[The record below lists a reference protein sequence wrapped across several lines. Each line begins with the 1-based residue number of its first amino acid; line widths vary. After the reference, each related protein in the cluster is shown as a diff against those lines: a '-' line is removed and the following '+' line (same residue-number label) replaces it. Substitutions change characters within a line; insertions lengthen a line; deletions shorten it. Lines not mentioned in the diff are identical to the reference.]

1 MVKKLIKYSKGYRLL
16 SVITPILV
24 VMESFIE
31 IYIPYV
37 MADLIDQGIYGGNM
51 SAVAKYGLFL
61 IGAALVSLSFG
72 VAAGITA
79 PFASAG
85 FASNLRRAM
94 FDKVQEY
101 DFQSIDKFSTP
112 SIVTRLTTD
121 VTNVQQ
127 AYQMI
132 IRISARA
139 PSMLI
144 LALIAAYRVNHEL
157 SRVFL
162 VAIPMLAVGVAVLM
176 ISVHPIFKKVFKKYD
191 EMNGV
196 VQESVRGIRVVK
208 SFNRQDF
215 EIDKFKTSS
224 GTIFDLFSKAEKR
237 MAWMAPIVQF
247 TSYTIMIL
255 LCWIGGRMIV
265 ASGNDAAFGLTTG
278 ELMSMVTYTTQILM
292 SLMMLSMIFLQLT
305 MARESGARIVAIL
318 DETSGIN
325 DPEDPIMEVKD
336 GSIDFDGVSFS
347 YSHKDE
353 DALLTEGEHSIGRLA
368 LDSVDL
374 HIKSG
379 QTVGILGGT
388 GSSKSTLVQLIPRL
402 YDVSSGSVKVGGVDV
417 RDYNITVLR
426 DKVAMVLQKNVLFSG
441 TIRENLLWGNENA
454 TDEEIRHALKVSCS
468 DEFVNKLPDGIETVL
483 DQGGTNISGG
493 QRQRLCIARALLK
506 KPRVIIMDDSTSAVD
521 VKTDRMIREA
531 FSKEMPDV
539 TRLII
544 AQRISS
550 VMDSDMIVVMDG
562 GKIVSTGTH
571 EELLE
576 KSDIYREIYDIQ
588 NETSGVDLDVEGG
601 ED

>member
-51 SAVAKYGLFL
+51 NAVAKYGLFL
-61 IGAALVSLSFG
+61 IGAALVSLAFG

-441 TIRENLLWGNENA
+441 TISENLLWGNENA

-483 DQGGTNISGG
+483 DQGGT
-493 QRQRLCIARALLK
+493 
-506 KPRVIIMDDSTSAVD
+506 
-521 VKTDRMIREA
+521 
-531 FSKEMPDV
+531 
-539 TRLII
+539 
-544 AQRISS
+544 
-550 VMDSDMIVVMDG
+550 
-562 GKIVSTGTH
+562 
-571 EELLE
+571 
-576 KSDIYREIYDIQ
+576 
-588 NETSGVDLDVEGG
+588 
-601 ED
+601 

>member
-176 ISVHPIFKKVFKKYD
+176 ISVDPIFKKVFKKYD

-265 ASGNDAAFGLTTG
+265 ASGNDAAFRLTTG

-353 DALLTEGEHSIGRLA
+353 DALLTEGEHNIGRLA

-576 KSDIYREIYDIQ
+576 KSDIYREIYEIQ
-588 NETSGVDLDVEGG
+588 NENSGVDLDVEGG

>member
-1 MVKKLIKYSKGYRLL
+1 MVKKLIKYSRGYRLL
-16 SVITPILV
+16 SIVTPLLV
-24 VMESFIE
+24 VIESFIE

-37 MADLIDQGIYGGNM
+37 MADLIDEGIYGSNM
-51 SAVAKYGLFL
+51 NAVAKYGLFL
-61 IGAALVSLSFG
+61 IGAAMVSLAFG

-79 PFASAG
+79 PFASSG

-94 FDKVQEY
+94 FEKVQEY

-144 LALIAAYRVNHEL
+144 LALIAAYRVNRDL
-157 SRVFL
+157 SKVFL
-162 VAIPMLAVGVAVLM
+162 VALPMLAIGVALLM

-208 SFNRQDF
+208 SFNRQDH
-215 EIDKFKTSS
+215 EIEKFGTSS
-224 GTIFDLFSKAEKR
+224 GTIYQLFSKAEKR

-255 LCWIGGRMIV
+255 LCWFGGRMIV

-325 DPEDPIMEVKD
+325 DPEDPVMEVKD
-336 GSIDFDGVSFS
+336 GSVDFDNVSFS

-353 DALLTEGEHSIGRLA
+353 DALLTEGESKVGRLA

-417 RDYNITVLR
+417 RDYSLTALR
-426 DKVAMVLQKNVLFSG
+426 DQVAMVLQKNVLFSG

-454 TDEEIRHALKVSCS
+454 TEEEIRHALKVSCS
-468 DEFVNKLPDGIETVL
+468 DEFVNKLPDGIDTVL

-506 KPRVIIMDDSTSAVD
+506 RPWVIIMDDSTSAVD
-521 VKTDRMIREA
+521 VKTDRMIREG
-531 FSKEMPDV
+531 FSREMPEV

-550 VMDSDMIVVMDG
+550 VMDSDLIVVMDG

-576 KSDIYREIYDIQ
+576 KSDIYREIYEIQ
-588 NETSGVDLDVEGG
+588 NENSGVDLDVEGG
-601 ED
+601 EN

>member
-1 MVKKLIKYSKGYRLL
+1 MVKKLIKYSRGYRLL
-16 SVITPILV
+16 SIVTPLLV
-24 VMESFIE
+24 VIESFIE

-37 MADLIDQGIYGGNM
+37 MADLIDEGIYGSNM
-51 SAVAKYGLFL
+51 NAVAKYGLFL
-61 IGAALVSLSFG
+61 IGAAMVSLAFG

-79 PFASAG
+79 PFASSG

-94 FDKVQEY
+94 FEKVQEY

-144 LALIAAYRVNHEL
+144 LALIAAYRVNRDL
-157 SRVFL
+157 SKVFL
-162 VAIPMLAVGVAVLM
+162 VALPMLAIGVALLM

-208 SFNRQDF
+208 SFNRQDY
-215 EIDKFKTSS
+215 EIEKFGTSS
-224 GTIFDLFSKAEKR
+224 GTIYQLFSKAEKR

-255 LCWIGGRMIV
+255 LCWFGGRMIV

-305 MARESGARIVAIL
+305 MARESGVRIVAIL

-325 DPEDPIMEVKD
+325 DPEDPVMEVKD
-336 GSIDFDGVSFS
+336 GSVDFDNVSFS

-353 DALLTEGEHSIGRLA
+353 DALLTEGESNVGRLA

-417 RDYNITVLR
+417 RDYSLTALR
-426 DKVAMVLQKNVLFSG
+426 DQVAMVLQKNVLFSG

-454 TDEEIRHALKVSCS
+454 TEEEIRHALKVSCS

-506 KPRVIIMDDSTSAVD
+506 RPRVIIMDDSTSAVD
-521 VKTDRMIREA
+521 VKTDRMIREG
-531 FSKEMPDV
+531 FSREMPEV

-550 VMDSDMIVVMDG
+550 VMDSDLIVVMDG

-576 KSDIYREIYDIQ
+576 KSDIYREIYEIQ
-588 NETSGVDLDVEGG
+588 NENSGVDLDVEGG
-601 ED
+601 EN

>member
-1 MVKKLIKYSKGYRLL
+1 LVKKLIKYSKGYRLL
-16 SVITPILV
+16 SVITPMLV

-51 SAVAKYGLFL
+51 NAVAKYGLFL
-61 IGAALVSLSFG
+61 IGAALVSLAFG

-162 VAIPMLAVGVAVLM
+162 VALPILAVGVAVLM

-325 DPEDPIMEVKD
+325 DPEDPVMEVKD

-353 DALLTEGEHSIGRLA
+353 DALLTEGENNVGRLA

-374 HIKSG
+374 HIRSG

-417 RDYNITVLR
+417 RDYNITALR

-468 DEFVNKLPDGIETVL
+468 DEFINKLPDGIETVL

>member
-1 MVKKLIKYSKGYRLL
+1 MVKKLIEYSKGYRLL
-16 SVITPILV
+16 SVITPMLV

-224 GTIFDLFSKAEKR
+224 GTIFYLFSKAEKR

-265 ASGNDAAFGLTTG
+265 ASGNNAAFGLTTG

-353 DALLTEGEHSIGRLA
+353 DALLTEGENNVGRLA

-417 RDYNITVLR
+417 RDYNITALR

-468 DEFVNKLPDGIETVL
+468 DEFVSKLPDGIETVL

-588 NETSGVDLDVEGG
+588 KETSGVDLDVEGG

>member
-1 MVKKLIKYSKGYRLL
+1 MIKKLVKYSRGYRVL
-16 SVITPILV
+16 SIVSPILV
-24 VMESFIE
+24 VIESFIE
-31 IYIPYV
+31 IYIPFV
-37 MADLIDQGIYGGNM
+37 MANLIDEGIYGSNM
-51 SAVAKYGLFL
+51 NAVVKYGLFL
-61 IGAALVSLSFG
+61 ILAAIVSLAFG

-85 FASNLRRAM
+85 FASNLRKAM
-94 FDKVQEY
+94 FEKVQEY
-101 DFQSIDKFSTP
+101 DFQSIDKFSTA

-139 PSMLI
+139 PAMLVF
-144 LALIAAYRVNHEL
+144 ALIAAYRVNHEL

-162 VAIPMLAVGVAVLM
+162 IAIPILAVGVAFLM

-208 SFNRQDF
+208 SFNRQNY
-215 EIDKFKTSS
+215 EIEKFGTSS
-224 GTIFDLFSKAEKR
+224 GTIFDLFSRAEKR
-237 MAWMAPIVQF
+237 MAWMAPLVQF
-247 TSYTIMIL
+247 TSYTCMIM
-255 LCWIGGRMIV
+255 LCWFGGRMIV
-265 ASGNDAAFGLTTG
+265 ASGNNAAFGLTTG

-305 MARESGARIVAIL
+305 MARESAVRIIAIL
-318 DETSGIN
+318 DEVSGIN
-325 DPEDPIMEVKD
+325 DPAEPVMDVKD
-336 GSIDFDGVSFS
+336 GSIDFDNVCFS

-353 DALLTEGEHSIGRLA
+353 DALLTEEESSMGRLA

-417 RDYNITVLR
+417 RDYNITALR

-441 TIRENLLWGNENA
+441 TIRENLLWGDAEA

-468 DEFVNKLPDGIETVL
+468 DEFVDKLPDGIETVL

-506 KPRVIIMDDSTSAVD
+506 NPRVIIMDDSTSAVD

-531 FSKEMPDV
+531 FKREMPEV

-550 VMDSDMIVVMDG
+550 VMDADLIVVMDA

-576 KSDIYREIYDIQ
+576 KSDIYREIYEIQ
-588 NETSGVDLDVEGG
+588 NESSGVDLDVEGG

>member
-1 MVKKLIKYSKGYRLL
+1 MVKKLIKYSRGYRLL
-16 SVITPILV
+16 SIVTPLLV
-24 VMESFIE
+24 VIESFIE

-37 MADLIDQGIYGGNM
+37 MADLIDEGIYGSNM
-51 SAVAKYGLFL
+51 NAVAKYGLFL
-61 IGAALVSLSFG
+61 IGAAMVSLAFG

-79 PFASAG
+79 PFASSG

-94 FDKVQEY
+94 FEKVQEY

-144 LALIAAYRVNHEL
+144 LALIAAYRVNRDL
-157 SRVFL
+157 SKVFL
-162 VAIPMLAVGVAVLM
+162 VALPMLAIGVALLM

-208 SFNRQDF
+208 SFNRQDY
-215 EIDKFKTSS
+215 EIEKFGTSS
-224 GTIFDLFSKAEKR
+224 GTIFQLFSKAEKR

-255 LCWIGGRMIV
+255 LCWFGGRMIV

-325 DPEDPIMEVKD
+325 DPEDPVMEVKD
-336 GSIDFDGVSFS
+336 GSVDFDNVSFS

-353 DALLTEGEHSIGRLA
+353 DALLTEGESNVGRLA

-417 RDYNITVLR
+417 RDYSLTALR
-426 DKVAMVLQKNVLFSG
+426 DQVAMVLQKNVLFSG

-454 TDEEIRHALKVSCS
+454 TEEEIRHALKVSCS
-468 DEFVNKLPDGIETVL
+468 DEFVNKLPDGIDTVL

-506 KPRVIIMDDSTSAVD
+506 RPRVIIMDDSTSAVD
-521 VKTDRMIREA
+521 VKTDRMIREG
-531 FSKEMPDV
+531 FSREMPEV

-550 VMDSDMIVVMDG
+550 VMDSDLIVVMDG

-576 KSDIYREIYDIQ
+576 KSDIYREIYEIQ
-588 NETSGVDLDVEGG
+588 NENSGVDLDVEGG
-601 ED
+601 EN

>member
-1 MVKKLIKYSKGYRLL
+1 LVKKLIKYSRGYRLL
-16 SVITPILV
+16 SIVTPLLV
-24 VMESFIE
+24 VIESFIE

-37 MADLIDQGIYGGNM
+37 MADLIDEGIYGSNM
-51 SAVAKYGLFL
+51 NAVAKYGLFL
-61 IGAALVSLSFG
+61 IGAAMVSLAFG

-79 PFASAG
+79 PFASSG

-94 FDKVQEY
+94 FEKVQEY

-144 LALIAAYRVNHEL
+144 LALIAAYRVNRDL
-157 SRVFL
+157 SKVFL
-162 VAIPMLAVGVAVLM
+162 VALPMLAIGVALLM

-208 SFNRQDF
+208 SFNRQDY
-215 EIDKFKTSS
+215 EIEKFGTSS
-224 GTIFDLFSKAEKR
+224 GTIFQLFSKAEKR

-255 LCWIGGRMIV
+255 LCWFGGRMIV

-325 DPEDPIMEVKD
+325 DPEDPVMEVKD
-336 GSIDFDGVSFS
+336 GSVDFDNVSFS

-353 DALLTEGEHSIGRLA
+353 DALLTEGESNVGRLA

-417 RDYNITVLR
+417 RDYSLTALR
-426 DKVAMVLQKNVLFSG
+426 DQVAMVLQKNVLFSG

-454 TDEEIRHALKVSCS
+454 TEEEIRHALKVSCS
-468 DEFVNKLPDGIETVL
+468 DEFVNKLPDGIDTVL

-506 KPRVIIMDDSTSAVD
+506 RPRVIIMDDSTSAVD
-521 VKTDRMIREA
+521 VKTDRMIREG
-531 FSKEMPDV
+531 FSREMPEV

-550 VMDSDMIVVMDG
+550 VMDSDLIVVMDG

-576 KSDIYREIYDIQ
+576 KSDIYREIYEIQ
-588 NETSGVDLDVEGG
+588 NENSGVDLDVEGG
-601 ED
+601 EN

>member
-24 VMESFIE
+24 VMESLIE

-468 DEFVNKLPDGIETVL
+468 DEFVSKLPDGIETVL

>member
-468 DEFVNKLPDGIETVL
+468 DEFVSKLPDGIETVL

>member
-1 MVKKLIKYSKGYRLL
+1 
-16 SVITPILV
+16 
-24 VMESFIE
+24 
-31 IYIPYV
+31 
-37 MADLIDQGIYGGNM
+37 
-51 SAVAKYGLFL
+51 
-61 IGAALVSLSFG
+61 
-72 VAAGITA
+72 
-79 PFASAG
+79 
-85 FASNLRRAM
+85 
-94 FDKVQEY
+94 
-101 DFQSIDKFSTP
+101 
-112 SIVTRLTTD
+112 
-121 VTNVQQ
+121 
-127 AYQMI
+127 
-132 IRISARA
+132 
-139 PSMLI
+139 
-144 LALIAAYRVNHEL
+144 
-157 SRVFL
+157 
-162 VAIPMLAVGVAVLM
+162 M

-224 GTIFDLFSKAEKR
+224 RTIFDLFSKAEKR

-292 SLMMLSMIFLQLT
+292 SLMMLSMIFLYLT
-305 MARESGARIVAIL
+305 MSRESGARIVAIL

-417 RDYNITVLR
+417 RDYNITALR

>member
-1 MVKKLIKYSKGYRLL
+1 MVKKLIKYSRGYRLL
-16 SVITPILV
+16 SIVTPLLV
-24 VMESFIE
+24 VIESFIE

-37 MADLIDQGIYGGNM
+37 MADLIDEGIYGSNM
-51 SAVAKYGLFL
+51 NAVAKYGLFL
-61 IGAALVSLSFG
+61 IGAAMVSLAFG

-79 PFASAG
+79 PFASSG

-94 FDKVQEY
+94 FEKVQEY

-144 LALIAAYRVNHEL
+144 LALIAAYRVNRDL
-157 SRVFL
+157 SKVFL
-162 VAIPMLAVGVAVLM
+162 VALPMLAIGVALLM

-208 SFNRQDF
+208 SFNRQDY
-215 EIDKFKTSS
+215 EIEKFGTSS
-224 GTIFDLFSKAEKR
+224 GTIFQLFSKAEKR

-255 LCWIGGRMIV
+255 LCWFGGRMIV

-325 DPEDPIMEVKD
+325 DPEDPVMEVKD
-336 GSIDFDGVSFS
+336 GSVDFDNVSFS

-353 DALLTEGEHSIGRLA
+353 DALLTEGESNVGRLA

-417 RDYNITVLR
+417 RDYSLTALR
-426 DKVAMVLQKNVLFSG
+426 DQVAMVLQKNVLFSG

-454 TDEEIRHALKVSCS
+454 TEEEIRHALKVSCS

-506 KPRVIIMDDSTSAVD
+506 RPRVIIMDDSTSAVD
-521 VKTDRMIREA
+521 VKTDRMIREG
-531 FSKEMPDV
+531 FSREMPEV

-550 VMDSDMIVVMDG
+550 VMDSDLIVVMDG

-576 KSDIYREIYDIQ
+576 KSDIYREIYEIQ
-588 NETSGVDLDVEGG
+588 NENSGVDLDVEGG
-601 ED
+601 EN

>member
-61 IGAALVSLSFG
+61 IGAALVSLAFG

-144 LALIAAYRVNHEL
+144 LALIAAYKVNHEL

-208 SFNRQDF
+208 SFNRQNF

-353 DALLTEGEHSIGRLA
+353 DALLTEGENNIGRLA

-468 DEFVNKLPDGIETVL
+468 DEFVSKLPDGIETVL

>member
-16 SVITPILV
+16 SIISPILV

-61 IGAALVSLSFG
+61 IGAALVSLAFG

-121 VTNVQQ
+121 VTNIQQ

-162 VAIPMLAVGVAVLM
+162 VALPMLAVGVAVLM

-208 SFNRQDF
+208 SFNRQEF
-215 EIDKFKTSS
+215 EINKFKTSS

-353 DALLTEGEHSIGRLA
+353 DALLTEGENNIGRLA

-417 RDYNITVLR
+417 RDYNITALR

-441 TIRENLLWGNENA
+441 TIRDNLLWGNENA

>member
-1 MVKKLIKYSKGYRLL
+1 MIKKLVKYAKGYRAL
-16 SVITPILV
+16 SVVTPILV
-24 VMESFIE
+24 VIESFIE
-31 IYIPYV
+31 IYIPFV
-37 MADLIDQGIYGGNM
+37 MANLIDEGIYGSNM
-51 SAVAKYGLFL
+51 NAVVKYGLFL
-61 IGAALVSLSFG
+61 ILAAIVSLAFG

-85 FASNLRRAM
+85 FAANLRKAM
-94 FDKVQEY
+94 FEKVQEY
-101 DFQSIDKFSTP
+101 DFQSIDKFSTA

-121 VTNVQQ
+121 VSNVQQ
-127 AYQMI
+127 AFQMI

-139 PSMLI
+139 PSMLVF
-144 LALIAAYRVNHEL
+144 ALIAAYRVNHEL

-162 VAIPMLAVGVAVLM
+162 IAIPILAVGVAFLM
-176 ISVHPIFKKVFKKYD
+176 ISVHPIFKKVFKTYD
-191 EMNGV
+191 VLNGV
-196 VQESVRGIRVVK
+196 VQENVRGIRVVK
-208 SFNRQDF
+208 AFNRQEH
-215 EIDKFKTSS
+215 EIEKFGGSS
-224 GTIFDLFSKAEKR
+224 GTIYSYFSRAEKR
-237 MAWMAPIVQF
+237 MAWMAPLVQF
-247 TSYTIMIL
+247 TSYTCMIM
-255 LCWIGGRMIV
+255 LCWFGGRMIV

-278 ELMSMVTYTTQILM
+278 ELMSMITYTTQILM

-305 MARESGARIVAIL
+305 MARESGIRIVAIL
-318 DETSGIN
+318 DEVSGIN
-325 DPEDPIMEVKD
+325 NPDEPIMDVRD
-336 GSIDFDGVSFS
+336 GSIDFDNVSFS

-353 DALLTEGEHSIGRLA
+353 DALLTEGESLIGRLA

-417 RDYNITVLR
+417 REYDITSLR

-441 TIRENLLWGNENA
+441 TIRENLLWGDADA
-454 TDEEIRHALKVSCS
+454 TDDEIRHALKVSCS
-468 DEFVNKLPDGIETVL
+468 EEFVSKLPDGIETVL

-506 KPRVIIMDDSTSAVD
+506 KPKVIIMDDSTSAVD

-531 FSKEMPDV
+531 FAKEMPEV

-550 VMDSDMIVVMDG
+550 VMGSDLIVVMDG

-571 EELLE
+571 EELME
-576 KSDIYREIYDIQ
+576 KSDIYREIFEIQ
-588 NETSGVDLDVEGG
+588 NENSGVDLDVEGG

>member
-16 SVITPILV
+16 SVITPMLV

-51 SAVAKYGLFL
+51 NAVAKYGLFL
-61 IGAALVSLSFG
+61 IGAALVSLAFG

-325 DPEDPIMEVKD
+325 DPEDPIMEVED

-353 DALLTEGEHSIGRLA
+353 DALLTEGEHNIGRLA

-468 DEFVNKLPDGIETVL
+468 DEFVSKLPDGIETVL

>member
-24 VMESFIE
+24 VMESLIE

-51 SAVAKYGLFL
+51 NAVAKYGLFL
-61 IGAALVSLSFG
+61 IGAALVSLAFG

-468 DEFVNKLPDGIETVL
+468 DEFVSKLPDGIETVL

>member
-588 NETSGVDLDVEGG
+588 NETSGVDLDVEGC

>member
-16 SVITPILV
+16 SVITPMLV

-353 DALLTEGEHSIGRLA
+353 DALLTEGENNVGRLA

-468 DEFVNKLPDGIETVL
+468 DEFINKLPDGIETVL

>member
-1 MVKKLIKYSKGYRLL
+1 MVKKLIKYAKGYRAL
-16 SVITPILV
+16 SIATPILV
-24 VMESFIE
+24 VIESFIE

-37 MADLIDQGIYGGNM
+37 MADLIDEGIYASNM
-51 SAVAKYGLFL
+51 NAVAKYGLFL
-61 IGAALVSLSFG
+61 IGAAFVSLAFG

-85 FASNLRRAM
+85 YASNLRRAM
-94 FDKVQEY
+94 FEKVQGY
-101 DFQSIDKFSTP
+101 DFQSIDKFSTA

-127 AYQMI
+127 AFQMI
-132 IRISARA
+132 IRVAARA

-144 LALIAAYRVNHEL
+144 LALAAAYRVDHQL

-162 VAIPMLAVGVAVLM
+162 VAIPMLAIGVSVLM
-176 ISVHPIFKKVFKKYD
+176 FSVHPIFKKVFRKYD
-191 EMNGV
+191 HMNGV

-208 SFNRQDF
+208 SFNRQDH
-215 EIDKFKTSS
+215 EIEKFSAES
-224 GTIFDLFSKAEKR
+224 GTIYELFSKAEKR
-237 MAWMAPIVQF
+237 MAWMSPIVQF

-255 LCWIGGRMIV
+255 LCWFGGRMIV

-278 ELMSMVTYTTQILM
+278 ELMSMITYTTQILM

-325 DPEDPIMEVKD
+325 DPEEPVMEVKD
-336 GSIDFDGVSFS
+336 GSIDFDNVSFS

-353 DALLTEGEHSIGRLA
+353 DALLTEEENSVGRLA

-402 YDVSSGSVKVGGVDV
+402 YEVTSGSVKVGGVDV
-417 RDYNITVLR
+417 RDYDITSLR

-441 TIRENLLWGNENA
+441 TIRENLLWGDPEA
-454 TDEEIRHALKVSCS
+454 GEEEIRHALQVSCS
-468 DEFVNKLPDGIETVL
+468 DEFVSKLPDGIETVL
-483 DQGGTNISGG
+483 EQGGTNISGG

-506 KPRVIIMDDSTSAVD
+506 KPRIIIMDDSTSAVD

-531 FSKEMPDV
+531 FKKEMPEV

-544 AQRISS
+544 TQRISS

-576 KSDIYREIYDIQ
+576 KSDIYREIYEIQ
-588 NETSGVDLDVEGG
+588 NENSGVDLDVEGG

>member
-1 MVKKLIKYSKGYRLL
+1 MVKKLIKYAKGYRAL
-16 SVITPILV
+16 SVVTPILV
-24 VMESFIE
+24 VIESFIE
-31 IYIPYV
+31 IYIPFT
-37 MADLIDQGIYGGNM
+37 MANLIDEGIYGQDMN
-51 SAVAKYGLFL
+51 AVVKYGLFL
-61 IGAALVSLSFG
+61 ILMAFVSLAFG
-72 VAAGITA
+72 VAAGITG

-94 FDKVQEY
+94 FEKVQEY
-101 DFQSIDKFSTP
+101 DFQSIDKFSTA

-144 LALIAAYRVNHEL
+144 FALIAAFRVNHEL

-162 VAIPMLAVGVAVLM
+162 IAIPILACGVAFLM
-176 ISVHPIFKKVFKKYD
+176 ISVHPIFKKVFKTYD
-191 EMNGV
+191 IMNGV

-208 SFNRQDF
+208 SFNRQDY
-215 EIDKFKTSS
+215 EIEKFGQSS
-224 GTIFDLFSKAEKR
+224 GTIFDYFSRAEKR
-237 MAWMAPIVQF
+237 MAWMAPLVQF
-247 TSYTIMIL
+247 TSYTIMIM
-255 LCWIGGRMIV
+255 LCWFGGKMIV

-305 MARESGARIVAIL
+305 LARESGVRIVAIL
-318 DETSGIN
+318 DEVSAIN
-325 DPEDPIMEVKD
+325 NPQNPVMTVKD
-336 GSIDFDGVSFS
+336 GSIDFDNVSFS
-347 YSHKDE
+347 YAHKDE
-353 DALLTEGEHSIGRLA
+353 DALLTEEEASVGRLA
-368 LDSVDL
+368 LDSIDL

-379 QTVGILGGT
+379 QSVGILGGT

-417 RDYNITVLR
+417 RDYDITSLR

-441 TIRENLLWGNENA
+441 TIRDNLLWGNENA
-454 TDEEIRHALKVSCS
+454 TEEELEHALKVSCS
-468 DEFVNKLPDGIETVL
+468 DEFVNKLPEGIDTLL

-506 KPRVIIMDDSTSAVD
+506 NPKIIIMDDSTSAVD
-521 VKTDRMIREA
+521 VKTDRMIREG
-531 FSKEMPDV
+531 FSKEMPEV
-539 TRLII
+539 TRLVI

-550 VMDSDMIVVMDG
+550 VMDADLIIVMDA
-562 GKIVSTGTH
+562 GKISAMGTH
-571 EELLE
+571 DELLE
-576 KSDIYREIYDIQ
+576 KSDIYREIYEIQ
-588 NETSGVDLDVEGG
+588 NENSGVDLDVEGG
-601 ED
+601 EN

>member
-1 MVKKLIKYSKGYRLL
+1 MVKKLIKYSRGYRLL
-16 SVITPILV
+16 SIVTPLLV
-24 VMESFIE
+24 VIESFIE

-37 MADLIDQGIYGGNM
+37 MADLIDEGIYGSNM
-51 SAVAKYGLFL
+51 NAVAKYGLFL
-61 IGAALVSLSFG
+61 IGAAMVSLAFG

-79 PFASAG
+79 PFASSG

-94 FDKVQEY
+94 FEKVQEY

-144 LALIAAYRVNHEL
+144 LALIAAYRVNRDL
-157 SRVFL
+157 SKVFL
-162 VAIPMLAVGVAVLM
+162 VALPMLAIGVALLM

-208 SFNRQDF
+208 SFNRQDY
-215 EIDKFKTSS
+215 EIEKFGTSS
-224 GTIFDLFSKAEKR
+224 GTIYQLFSKAEKR

-255 LCWIGGRMIV
+255 LCWFGGRMIV

-325 DPEDPIMEVKD
+325 DPEDPVMEVKD
-336 GSIDFDGVSFS
+336 GSVDFDNVSFS

-353 DALLTEGEHSIGRLA
+353 DALLTEGESNVGRLA

-417 RDYNITVLR
+417 RDYSLTALR
-426 DKVAMVLQKNVLFSG
+426 DQVAMVLQKNVLFSG

-454 TDEEIRHALKVSCS
+454 TEEEIRHALKVSCS
-468 DEFVNKLPDGIETVL
+468 DEFVNKLPDGIDTVL

-506 KPRVIIMDDSTSAVD
+506 RPRVIIMDDSTSAVD
-521 VKTDRMIREA
+521 VKTDRMIREG
-531 FSKEMPDV
+531 FSREMPEV

-550 VMDSDMIVVMDG
+550 VMDSDLIVVMDG

-576 KSDIYREIYDIQ
+576 KSDIYREIYEIQ
-588 NETSGVDLDVEGG
+588 NENSGVDLDVEGG
-601 ED
+601 EN

>member
-468 DEFVNKLPDGIETVL
+468 DEFVSKLPDGIETVL

-531 FSKEMPDV
+531 FSKEMPDI

>member
-1 MVKKLIKYSKGYRLL
+1 MVKKLIKYSRGYRVL
-16 SVITPILV
+16 SIVTPLLV
-24 VMESFIE
+24 VIESFIE

-37 MADLIDQGIYGGNM
+37 MADLIDEGIYGSNM
-51 SAVAKYGLFL
+51 NAVAKYGLFL
-61 IGAALVSLSFG
+61 IGAAMVSLAFG

-79 PFASAG
+79 PFASSG

-94 FDKVQEY
+94 FEKVQEY

-144 LALIAAYRVNHEL
+144 LALIAAYRVNRDL
-157 SRVFL
+157 SKVFL
-162 VAIPMLAVGVAVLM
+162 VALPMLAIGVALLM

-208 SFNRQDF
+208 SFNRQDY
-215 EIDKFKTSS
+215 EIEKFGTSS
-224 GTIFDLFSKAEKR
+224 GTIFQLFSKAEKR

-255 LCWIGGRMIV
+255 LCWFGGRMIV

-325 DPEDPIMEVKD
+325 DPEDPVMEVKD
-336 GSIDFDGVSFS
+336 GSVDFDNVSFS

-353 DALLTEGEHSIGRLA
+353 DALLTEGESNVGRLA

-417 RDYNITVLR
+417 RDYSLTALR
-426 DKVAMVLQKNVLFSG
+426 DQVAMVLQKNVLFSG

-454 TDEEIRHALKVSCS
+454 TEEEIRHALKVSCS

-506 KPRVIIMDDSTSAVD
+506 RPRVIIMDDSTSAVD
-521 VKTDRMIREA
+521 VKTDRMIREG
-531 FSKEMPDV
+531 FSREMPEV

-550 VMDSDMIVVMDG
+550 VMDSDLIVVMDG

-576 KSDIYREIYDIQ
+576 KSDIYREIYEIQ
-588 NETSGVDLDVEGG
+588 NENSGVDLDVEGG
-601 ED
+601 EN

>member
-51 SAVAKYGLFL
+51 NAVAKYGLFL
-61 IGAALVSLSFG
+61 IGAALVSLAFG

>member
-16 SVITPILV
+16 SVITPMLV

-51 SAVAKYGLFL
+51 NAVAKYGLFL
-61 IGAALVSLSFG
+61 IGAALVSLAFG

-162 VAIPMLAVGVAVLM
+162 VALPILAVGVAVLM

-325 DPEDPIMEVKD
+325 DPEDPVMEVKD

-353 DALLTEGEHSIGRLA
+353 DALLTEGENNVGRLA

-374 HIKSG
+374 HIRSG

-417 RDYNITVLR
+417 RDYNITALR

-468 DEFVNKLPDGIETVL
+468 DEFINKLPDGIETVL

>member
-1 MVKKLIKYSKGYRLL
+1 MVKKLIKYAKGYRAL
-16 SVITPILV
+16 SVVTPILV
-24 VMESFIE
+24 VIESFIE
-31 IYIPYV
+31 IYIPFT
-37 MADLIDQGIYGGNM
+37 MANLIDEGIYGQDMN
-51 SAVAKYGLFL
+51 AVVKYGLFL
-61 IGAALVSLSFG
+61 ILMAFVSLAFG
-72 VAAGITA
+72 EAAGITG

-94 FDKVQEY
+94 FEKVQEY
-101 DFQSIDKFSTP
+101 DFQSIDKFSTA

-144 LALIAAYRVNHEL
+144 FALIAAFRVNHEL

-162 VAIPMLAVGVAVLM
+162 IAIPILACGVAFLM
-176 ISVHPIFKKVFKKYD
+176 ISVHPIFKKVFKTYD
-191 EMNGV
+191 VMNGV

-208 SFNRQDF
+208 SFNRQEY
-215 EIDKFKTSS
+215 EIEKFGQSS
-224 GTIFDLFSKAEKR
+224 GTIFDYFSRAEKR
-237 MAWMAPIVQF
+237 MAWMAPLVQF
-247 TSYTIMIL
+247 TSYTIMIM
-255 LCWIGGRMIV
+255 LCWFGGKMIV

-305 MARESGARIVAIL
+305 LARESGVRIVAIL
-318 DETSGIN
+318 DEESAIN
-325 DPEDPIMEVKD
+325 NPENPVMTVKD
-336 GSIDFDGVSFS
+336 GSIDFDNVSFS
-347 YSHKDE
+347 YAHKDE
-353 DALLTEGEHSIGRLA
+353 DALLTEEEAAMGRLA

-379 QTVGILGGT
+379 QSVGILGGT

-402 YDVSSGSVKVGGVDV
+402 YDVTSGSVKVGGVDV
-417 RDYNITVLR
+417 RDYDITSLR

-454 TDEEIRHALKVSCS
+454 TEEELEHALKVSCS
-468 DEFVNKLPDGIETVL
+468 DEFVNKLPEGIETLL

-506 KPRVIIMDDSTSAVD
+506 NPKIIIMDDSTSAVD
-521 VKTDRMIREA
+521 VKTDRMIREG
-531 FSKEMPDV
+531 FSKEMPEV
-539 TRLII
+539 TRLVI

-550 VMDSDMIVVMDG
+550 VMDADLIIVMDA
-562 GKIVSTGTH
+562 GKISAMGTH

-576 KSDIYREIYDIQ
+576 KSDIYREIYEIQ
-588 NETSGVDLDVEGG
+588 NENSGVDLDGEGG
-601 ED
+601 EN